1 MTMTSYVD
9 QGENERAQNK
19 DLSNALVIG
28 LTIAVSLFLLSLVSW
43 FLFEPVGRT
52 PNILVPISSLFFALI
67 GIILVQ
73 QNRVT
78 FGICLA
84 LIALAASYV
93 YLITQFG
100 GVGAI
105 VSIVYTLVVIGAVRE
120 TFPPTVVAR
129 VVGFSLIL
137 GLLMLMLD
145 LFWPGA
151 RRPPLPRDLAPL
163 VLIAVLTGLI
173 VIFYS
178 LRRFPHFSLREKL
191 ITAFV
196 AVALLPLIILVI
208 LSNNATKNVLIWDAN
223 QRLQAAAGQTANAVD
238 DYLANSLQTI
248 RTEASLLEEI
258 GYLDLAIDQ
267 RLGSGSEA
275 NTIAQLK
282 TYRDKDPLNIS
293 SYALLDTQGLKLLE
307 YPLNSTLVDESGSN
321 YVTTPLETGKPYVS
335 PVTFT
340 PIVGGPFIYFS
351 APVRNEADQIVGV
364 LRARVKASTLQ
375 QLITRS
381 TGLVG
386 GQSFAVL
393 FDENFLHLAHGTAPE
408 TLFTLVAPL
417 SPERTEELQSSSR
430 LPSRSPEELTT
441 NLPDLF
447 EKLVNSD
454 NEPFF
459 TSRDV
464 ATDNRLDQIAVTR
477 TENQPWLVAFFQP
490 QDVFLTPV
498 ENQTRTAIIL
508 SVGVTVAV
516 VAVAVILAG
525 LLTGPISRLQE
536 TAERVAQGNL
546 HVRANIENDDEIGAL
561 ARTFN
566 QTTSRLQETLQNLE
580 QRVADRTRAL
590 TMSTEVGRRLSTIL
604 DQQQLVSEVVGQV
617 QEAFGYYHV
626 HIYLF
631 DEGKQNLIMV
641 GGTGEPGRIMLERGH
656 KIDEGKGLV
665 GRAAALNSVVL
676 VPDVRRDPDWL
687 SNPLLPETKSEV
699 AVPIAIGDQVLGV
712 LDVQDDKTNSL
723 GQQDSDLL
731 LSISSQVAI
740 ALQNAR
746 TYAETQRQAEQRA
759 LINEINRKIQSA
771 FDPEKAMQIAVRELG
786 RATGSRYTR
795 VWLDNPEDGSN
806 GNSFDKE
813 E

>member
-9 QGENERAQNK
+9 QRANPEAKNK
-19 DLSNALVIG
+19 DLSNALVIA

-43 FLFEPVGRT
+43 FLFEPVSRT
-52 PNILVPISSLFFALI
+52 PNILVPITSLFVALI

-73 QNRVT
+73 QGRIT
-78 FGICLA
+78 FGICLS
-84 LIALAASYV
+84 LIALAASYI

-100 GVGAI
+100 GVGVIA
-105 VSIVYTLVVIGAVRE
+105 SIVYTLVVIGAVRE
-120 TFPPTVVAR
+120 TFPPNVIAR
-129 VVGFSLIL
+129 IVGLSLIL

-145 LFWPGA
+145 LFWPGV
-151 RRPPLPRDLAPL
+151 RRPPLPVDLAPL
-163 VLIAVLTGLI
+163 VITAIVTGLI
-173 VIFYS
+173 IIVYS

-196 AVALLPLIILVI
+196 AVAILPLVTIVAI
-208 LSNNATKNVLIWDAN
+208 SNNATKNVLIGDAN
-223 QRLQAAAGQTANAVD
+223 QRLQAAAGQTATAVD

-258 GYLDLAIDQ
+258 GYLDLPIDQ
-267 RLGSGSEA
+267 RRGSDSEA
-275 NTIAQLK
+275 NTLAQLK

-293 SYALLDTQGLKLLE
+293 SYALLDSQGRNLIE
-307 YPLNSTLVDESGSN
+307 YPLNSPQIDESDSE
-321 YVTTPLETGKPYVS
+321 YITTPLETEQAYIS
-335 PVTFT
+335 PVTFS

-351 APVRNEADQIVGV
+351 APVRDEADQVVGV
-364 LRARVKASTLQ
+364 LRARIKASTLQ

-417 SPERTEELQSSSR
+417 SPERTEELQMLGR
-430 LPSRSPEELTT
+430 LPVLSPDELTT
-441 NLPDLF
+441 NLPDLAK
-447 EKLVNSD
+447 KLDNSA

-459 TSRDV
+459 TSQDV
-464 ATDNRLDQIAVTR
+464 ATGDRLDQIAVTR

-490 QDVFLTPV
+490 QDAFLTPV

-508 SVGVTVAV
+508 SVGVTAAV
-516 VAVAVILAG
+516 VAAAVILAG
-525 LLTGPISRLQE
+525 LLTRPILRLQE
-536 TAERVAQGNL
+536 TAEKVAQGNL
-546 HVRANIENDDEIGAL
+546 HIRAKIEAEDEIGDL

-566 QTTSRLQETLQNLE
+566 QTTNRLQETLQHLE

-604 DQQQLVSEVVGQV
+604 DQRQLVSEVVGQV

-631 DEGKQNLIMV
+631 DERKQNLIMV
-641 GGTGEPGRIMLERGH
+641 GGTGEPGQIMLERGH
-656 KIDEGKGLV
+656 KIEKGKGLV
-665 GRAAALNSVVL
+665 GRAATLNAVVL

-699 AVPIAIGDQVLGV
+699 AVPISTGDQILGV
-712 LDVQDDKTNSL
+712 LDVQDNKTNSL

-731 LSISSQVAI
+731 LSISNQVAI

-759 LINEINRKIQSA
+759 LINEINRKIQGT
-771 FDPEKAMQIAVRELG
+771 FDAEKAMQIAVRELG

-795 VWLDNPEDGSN
+795 VWLNGPEDGSN
-806 GNSFDKE
+806 GNSSAKE